1 MRRRGGIVIGP
12 IERPKG
18 VRGAARDDAQGAA
31 FGLSGGAPSVAPERL
46 EVRHE
51 IVEPRRGERGDVA
64 VAAGVAGRPSS
75 SAVIAR
81 CPIPVTTH
89 AHAPT

>member
-1 MRRRGGIVIGP
+1 MATLNPLKRPSRSRDSPIMVI
-12 IERPKG
+12 RC
-18 VRGAARDDAQGAA
+18 ARI
-31 FGLSGGAPSVAPERL
+31 APRT
-46 EVRHE
+46 
-51 IVEPRRGERGDVA
+51 A
-64 VAAGVAGRPSS
+64 VSAAGVAGRPSS